1 MLAFDRRERL
11 VDFSDFFF
19 EVVPLLFMM
28 GKVKGVFVDNSTTEE
43 GKVLVPSFFE
53 IQICPPKMRVYI

>member
-19 EVVPLLFMM
+19 DVVPLLFMM
-28 GKVKGVFVDNSTTEE
+28 GKVKGVFVDNRARK
-43 GKVLVPSFFE
+43 G
-53 IQICPPKMRVYI
+53 